1 MLRARQLLL
10 LLGLVPLA
18 ACDGGLRVNRQ
29 GNPCVEDLVTLRVEV
44 VDAQGREVKN
54 ATVTATHVDSGRT
67 ITGITN
73 ERGVT
78 TSVNEDLGS
87 GTVRVSATAGS
98 KVTAPTEVV
107 WTCDECHCHPEP
119 STVRLQLNP

>member
-18 ACDGGLRVNRQ
+18 SCDGGLRVNRQ

-44 VDAQGREVKN
+44 VDAQGREVKD

-78 TSVNEDLGS
+78 TSVNEDIGS
-87 GTVRVSATAGS
+87 GRVRVSATAGS
-98 KVTAPTEVV
+98 KVTAPSEVA
-107 WTCDECHCHPEP
+107 WTCDECHCTPEP

>member
-18 ACDGGLRVNRQ
+18 SCDGGLRVNRQ
-29 GNPCVEDLVTLRVEV
+29 GNPCVEDLITLRVEV
-44 VDAQGREVKN
+44 VDAQGREVKD
-54 ATVTATHVDSGRT
+54 ATVTATHVASGRT

-73 ERGVT
+73 ERGIT
-78 TSVNEDLGS
+78 TSVNENIGE
-87 GTVRVSATAGS
+87 GMVRVMATAGS
-98 KVTAPTEVV
+98 KVTAPTEVA
-107 WTCDECHCHPEP
+107 WTCDECHCTPEP